1 MDKKT
6 IFVKTSKG
14 EDEVTSKTSHLYG
27 DIKRTL
33 GLVDNK
39 STLTQLTKR
48 AAPSLRE
55 SINDVLQKLI
65 DDGFLREEVDLDKTV
80 KIQRPGMSGLKVA
93 KPAANARGAGEDLDF
108 TVKAKQYKGKS
119 VESESEITGK
129 AEAAARIKQE
139 EEAKLRAEEAR
150 LLEAAKARMEL
161 AAEQAKLKEE
171 MEARAR
177 AEAIAAQ
184 RKAEREAARYR
195 VEMAAAKARE
205 KAEAEAKAKAEAEV
219 KAKAEAE
226 AARIKAE
233 QEAARIKAKQDEA
246 KARAEAELA
255 RLKAEKER
263 IKIQA
268 AQELAKAREKS
279 EADARALA
287 EEAAR
292 IKLEREAARAKV
304 ELERQREEAEDE
316 ARVRAE
322 IAADYL
328 KAEQEEAKI
337 LAELEAQQV
346 EQQAGSESESESES
360 NIQPVGSTSPE
371 QFNDSG
377 KFKPLTDDVAG
388 KQAEAQAKLWVNA
401 EQRAKEQVAVQA
413 KQVEAPPLGQEK
425 AKVQPIEATPRTIR
439 ERSKPLPWGKL
450 SLGLVALL
458 LLLAAFLPYV
468 WPMQEYVRLLEQKLT
483 VQLQR
488 PVHIG
493 QLQLTLLPQPKLELQ
508 DLIVGSSKDFTA
520 DKVTV
525 IFGVTTLFS
534 ESKVISKV
542 EIDKPTF
549 NPDTLE
555 SSLPMLQ
562 IAAGDVRYPVKRIEF
577 KYARFGS
584 EALSLPLLNGT
595 LDFDKQGN
603 VRKAVL
609 GSEDR
614 RLSVKIQPQQ
624 SRWQVEV
631 AIRDGSL
638 PILPGINFKELN
650 ASGKIDANGAEFY
663 EMDGDIY
670 GGRIVGSASLTWQ
683 NGWQLQGK
691 ANIKTMSLPEALP
704 QIDVTGDLD
713 GDVKFALRGDQPH
726 LMSKAPRLEGNVVVK
741 NGKINK
747 IDMVESSRMSS
758 RQGAAP
764 GRTHFDQLNGTL
776 LVENSSLQL
785 RAIKIA
791 ADVLSASGNI
801 DVAADGE
808 LSGRL
813 GVDLKMRAEIGSVP
827 LVLSGTITE
836 PVWNIGR

>member
-39 STLTQLTKR
+39 STLSQLTKR

-108 TVKAKQYKGKS
+108 TAKAKQYKGKS
-119 VESESEITGK
+119 VESEFEITGK

-346 EQQAGSESESESES
+346 EQQAGSESESES

-525 IFGVTTLFS
+525 TFGVTTLFS

-542 EIDKPTF
+542 EIDKPAF

-562 IAAGDVRYPVKRIEF
+562 MAAGEVRYPIEHIEF